1 MRNRFELLLLFSA
14 RLIVGYPAA
23 WLLAMASSLG
33 PLVHAGTR
41 NWKGDLAAL
50 DDLVPHAELI
60 MIGFAVTVSAFA
72 LALLLL
78 PL

>member
-14 RLIVGYPAA
+14 RFIVGYPAA
-23 WLLAMASSLG
+23 WLLAMATSLG
-33 PLVHAGTR
+33 LLVHAGTR

-50 DDLVPHAELI
+50 HDLVPHAELI